1 MATESMEVVA
11 LPVGQLSTSYLCVRC
26 LRPALVEQMA
36 SHLARH
42 GQLTPVVAVRQAEKL
57 EVIDGFKR
65 HAAAKLSDLPTLR
78 VSVVALDEVARWS
91 AMLALNQGAGRM
103 SELEEALIIQKL
115 VAQGLTQVQVSQMVH
130 RHKCWVSRRVGLL
143 ERLHPE
149 LVEAM
154 RLGLFHPGVA
164 RRLLALPRGN
174 QLQVATA
181 AQQARLGPRDTEL
194 LVGLWQRAKDHE
206 VRKQLLAQP
215 AAALKAAFPE
225 LSRPAVD
232 PRLTAAGQQLSRLL
246 HQLAV
251 MAVRAARLLPAVPQ
265 DLPVLAPLLSQA
277 RQEVSRLASALGPC
291 ASGAPR
297 SASDAAGAT
306 SSSSS

>member
-1 MATESMEVVA
+1 MATQSLDAVT
-11 LPVGQLSTSYLCVRC
+11 LPVEELATSFLCARC
-26 LRPALVEQMA
+26 IRPALVGQMA
-36 SHLARH
+36 GSLTTL
-42 GQLTPVVAVRQAEKL
+42 GQLTPLVAVRQAVKP

-65 HAAAKLSDLPTLR
+65 HAAAKLLGLTTLR
-78 VSVVALDEVARWS
+78 VSVVALDEVARWA

-103 SELEEALIIQKL
+103 TELDEALVIQKI

-130 RHKCWVSRRVGLL
+130 RHKSWVSRRLGLL

-154 RLGLFHPGVA
+154 RLGLLQPGVA
-164 RRLLALPRGN
+164 RRLLALPQGN
-174 QLQVATA
+174 QLLVATA

-194 LVGLWQRAKDHE
+194 LVGLWQRATDHE

-215 AAALKAAFPE
+215 VAALKAAFPE
-225 LSRPAVD
+225 RSTPALD
-232 PRLTAAGQQLSRLL
+232 PRLTAGDQQLSRLL

-251 MAVRAARLLPAVPQ
+251 TAPRAARLLPAAPQ
-265 DLPVLAPLLSQA
+265 DLPILAPLLSQA
-277 RQEVSRLASALGPC
+277 QQEISRLASALGPC

-306 SSSSS
+306 GSSSS